1 MMKKVLIAGG
11 SGLIGSRLT
20 KLLLKNNYEVAWLS
34 RGKRAIHGV
43 QLYHWDIDKQ
53 EIDITAVLWADA
65 IIHLAGAGIADEKW
79 TEKRK
84 SEIINSRVKS
94 IALLRNTMISQQ
106 HSIQCI
112 IASSAVGFYGDRD
125 NDLLTET
132 SASGDGFLSSSV
144 AKWENAIDTFADA
157 KVRLVKLRFGIV
169 LSENGGA
176 LPELKK
182 TLPIGVAPLLG
193 NGKQLYPWIHIDDI
207 AGFILFALQQENV
220 VGLYNVTA
228 NVNSQKQI
236 MQSLQS
242 VYNTFSVLI
251 PVPVFVLRIMLGE
264 MADTVLVSQNV
275 SNKKMMDTGYD
286 LQFSDLK
293 TALQQIKNSHT

>member
-1 MMKKVLIAGG
+1 MKKILIAGG
-11 SGLIGSRLT
+11 SGLIGNRLT
-20 KLLLKNNYEVAWLS
+20 QLLLKNNFEVAWLS
-34 RGKRAIHGV
+34 RGNKGMPDV
-43 QLYHWDIDKQ
+43 QLFHWDIEKQ
-53 EIDITAVLWADA
+53 EIDIAAVLWADA

-79 TEKRK
+79 TAKRK

-94 IALLRNTMISQQ
+94 IALLRNTMLSQQ
-106 HSIQCI
+106 HSIQCV

-125 NDLLTET
+125 NDLLSET

-144 AKWENAIDTFADA
+144 TEWENAIDTFTDT

-169 LSENGGA
+169 LSEKGGA

-182 TLPIGVAPLLG
+182 TLPIGVAPVLG
-193 NGKQLYPWIHIDDI
+193 NGKQLYPWIHIDDV
-207 AGFILFALQQENV
+207 AGFILYAMQHEKIADV
-220 VGLYNVTA
+220 YNLVA

-242 VYNTFSVLI
+242 VYNSFSVLF

-275 SNKKMMDTGYD
+275 SNKKMLDTGYA
-286 LQFSDLK
+286 LQFSEIK
-293 TALQQIKNSHT
+293 IALTQIKNSHT